1 LQLPLHYLIP
11 VLFSLTLGGIE
22 MIVNLT
28 QDFVDNQLICPDG
41 KKSFEFVSSDRS
53 GLFIKVTVA
62 SSGIGT
68 FYLRYKSN
76 SKTAYI
82 KIGRTNEITLAD
94 ARKKALGHKADIAA
108 GNDPKEQAKAN
119 KSVLTFSEF
128 FHEHYY
134 PYIKSRKRS
143 ANKDES
149 MFRVRLNDTFGQK
162 RLNQISRREVMIFHT
177 RLREIDDLAPASCDH
192 HLKLM
197 RRMFNLAVEWEILE
211 KNPLS
216 RIALFKE
223 DNMVENY
230 LDEEQLK
237 RLVHVLQTDKNRM
250 TCNALLFL
258 LSTGARLNE
267 ALSAKWSQVDIENRV
282 WVISAK
288 NSKSKRIRSV
298 PLNQATI
305 DVLATLGT
313 EKHEFLFMSHR
324 SDTHL
329 KEIHTGWKTLREKA
343 GLPHLRIH
351 DLRHSF
357 ASFLVNGGRTL
368 YEVQQILGHSVP
380 SVTQRYSHLSAKT
393 LLSATD
399 EAANC
404 INAAMAANS

>member
-1 LQLPLHYLIP
+1 
-11 VLFSLTLGGIE
+11 

-41 KKSFEFVSSDRS
+41 KKSFEFVHADRS
-53 GLFIKVTVA
+53 GLFAKVTMA

-68 FYLRYKSN
+68 YSLRYKSN
-76 SKTAYI
+76 NKTAYQ
-82 KIGRTNEITLAD
+82 KLGRTNEISLAQ
-94 ARKKALGHKADIAA
+94 AQAKVLQLKSEIAA
-108 GNDPKEQAKAN
+108 GNDPREQAKAK
-119 KSVLTFSEF
+119 KSVLTFAEF

-134 PYIKSRKRS
+134 PYIQSRKRS

-149 MFRVRLNDTFGQK
+149 MFRVRLNDAFGKK
-162 RLNQISRREVMIFHT
+162 RLNQISRRDVVSLHSRLLEVDG
-177 RLREIDDLAPASCDH
+177 LSPASCDH

-197 RRMFNLAVEWEILE
+197 RRMFNLAVEWEMLE
-211 KNPLS
+211 KNVLN
-216 RIALFKE
+216 RIALFKA
-223 DNMVENY
+223 DNQVENY
-230 LDEEQLK
+230 LDEEQLR
-237 RLVHVLQTDKNRM
+237 RLLHVLHTDKNRM
-250 TCNALLFL
+250 TCNVLLFL

-267 ALSAKWSQVDIENRV
+267 AISAKYSQIDKINRV
-282 WVISAK
+282 WVIPSK
-288 NSKSKRIRSV
+288 NSKSKRVRSI
-298 PLNQATI
+298 PLNQSAL
-305 DVLATLGT
+305 DVLAQLGT
-313 EKHEFLFMSHR
+313 EDHEYLFMSNR

-357 ASFLVNGGRTL
+357 ASMLVNNGRTL

-380 SVTQRYSHLSAKT
+380 SVTQRYSHLSVKT

-399 EAANC
+399 AASNC

>member
-1 LQLPLHYLIP
+1 
-11 VLFSLTLGGIE
+11 

-28 QDFVDNQLICPDG
+28 QSFVDNQLVCPDG
-41 KKSFEFVSSDRS
+41 KKSFEYVDSLRS
-53 GLFIKVTVA
+53 GLFAKVTVA
-62 SSGIGT
+62 SSGVGT
-68 FYLRYKSN
+68 YYLRYKSN

-197 RRMFNLAVEWEILE
+197 RRMFNLAVEWEMLE
-211 KNPLS
+211 KNPLA
-216 RIALFKE
+216 RISLFKE
-223 DNMVENY
+223 ENMVENY

-282 WVISAK
+282 WMIPAT
-288 NSKSKRIRSV
+288 NSKSKKVRSV
-298 PLNQATI
+298 PLNQAAI
-305 DVLATLGT
+305 DVLNQLGT
-313 EKHEFLFMSHR
+313 NDREFLFMSHRR

-368 YEVQQILGHSVP
+368 YEVQKLLGHSVP

-393 LLSATD
+393 LFAATD